1 VELEV
6 EGLEPL
12 PEVLLPQDPNAPPPP
27 PVDPFAPK
35 PPPPPIPKIRAVVTQ
50 AIAGEY
56 VLSLGNE
63 DRPRGLQPGAR
74 VQVRYITTLGLHTG
88 RSVVVQVDR
97 SGSDA
102 GLQFMMSELTDL
114 QTIQRRKHYRVGA
127 VLPIDV
133 VVLES
138 EDDDLKDA
146 EDRATTLNISG
157 GGLLIETKLRP
168 DEGDR
173 LRVTLRVPKELRHDL
188 PELLVCQGVVM
199 RVELVT
205 SDQFRVA
212 LQSTFDRETGR
223 DLWVQLTLNL
233 QFGRR

>member
-1 VELEV
+1 VELEG
-6 EGLEPL
+6 EGLEP
-12 PEVLLPQDPNAPPPP
+12 PVEVLPQDPNAPPPP

-35 PPPPPIPKIRAVVTQ
+35 PPPPPPARLRAVVTQ

-63 DRPRGLQPGAR
+63 PRPRGLIPGAR

-97 SGSDA
+97 SGTDA

-114 QTIQRRKHYRVGA
+114 VTIQRRKHFRVGA

-133 VVLES
+133 VVLAS
-138 EDDDLKDA
+138 ENDDLEDA
-146 EDRATTLNISG
+146 EDRASTLNISG
-157 GGLLIETKLRP
+157 GGLMIETKLRP
-168 DEGDR
+168 AEGDK
-173 LRVTLRVPKELRHDL
+173 LRVTLRVPKDLRHDL
-188 PELLVCQGVVM
+188 PELLVCQGLVM
-199 RVELVT
+199 RVELIT
-205 SDQFRVA
+205 FDQFRVA
-212 LQSTFDRETGR
+212 MQSVFDRETGR